1 MIFFRSKPRAEKLDK
16 KLTTKLDKIFQ
27 YFKAKEEPSEWL
39 LPEITRLRQWQ
50 SQPIG
55 IMVKPI

>member
-1 MIFFRSKPRAEKLDK
+1 MFFKSKQHADKLDK
-16 KLTTKLDKIFQ
+16 KLITKLDKIFQ
-27 YFKAKEEPSEWL
+27 YFNVKKHL
-39 LPEITRLRQWQ
+39 RGCLPEITKLRQWQ

>member
-1 MIFFRSKPRAEKLDK
+1 MFFKSKQHADKLDQT
-16 KLTTKLDKIFQ
+16 LTTKLDKIFQ
-27 YFKAKEEPSEWL
+27 YFKAKQGPSEWL
-39 LPEITRLRQWQ
+39 FARNHEVAPWQ